1 MMIDYCKL
9 AWNNGIR
16 DNKFK
21 LRSNRMPAPKR
32 SPIERASIK
41 GIGNLGRKNQ
51 LSPKAQREIHK
62 RVSRR
67 ARELK

>member
-1 MMIDYCKL
+1 M
-9 AWNNGIR
+9 GT
-16 DNKFK
+16 
-21 LRSNRMPAPKR
+21 PKR

-41 GIGNLGRKNQ
+41 GIGDLRRKKQ
-51 LSPKAQREIHK
+51 LSREGQKEIAK